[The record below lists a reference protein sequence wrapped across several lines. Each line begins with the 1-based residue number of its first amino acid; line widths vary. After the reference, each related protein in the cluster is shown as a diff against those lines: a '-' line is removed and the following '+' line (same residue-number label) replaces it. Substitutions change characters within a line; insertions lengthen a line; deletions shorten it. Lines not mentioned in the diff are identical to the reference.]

1 MGIFSPANRRHAPE
15 YFFLP
20 PQSKRRIIPA
30 TKRFASPKS
39 SSRPLRRNAAEAKR
53 TDSKR
58 QFVMLE
64 TNPIL
69 MEESAM
75 KNTGKANERLRREVT
90 SKLLTAVA
98 AICVVTLGTVLSA
111 SAEDRPIALTE
122 SGVVIGFRSTGIN
135 EFLGIPYAA
144 PPVGNLRWRPPHS
157 YGSFPG
163 FVLEATQF
171 GSECTQAGG
180 GSENCLFLNVFTPPA
195 ASGNGGG
202 PGLPVMFWIHGGG
215 LTEGSSDAYI
225 PKWLV
230 KNGVIVVTMNYRLG
244 YLGFLAQ
251 SAIDAENHLKGNYGL
266 MDQQFALK
274 WVRRNIAA
282 FGGDP
287 HRVTIFGE
295 SAGGQSVYANL
306 ASPLVAGLFSGAIA
320 ESGSYSQFQDYFSYV
335 VALAQAETTGTA
347 GVPSG
352 AAIADSV
359 GSSNQKASCLRA
371 VPAST
376 MVAGEPFPVYP
387 FVDGT
392 LLTQSI
398 GAAFASGEFNQVP
411 VISGTNHDEY
421 RLFVALD
428 YDLVGNPI
436 LTSTEYDTATYA
448 LWGSSLAPTVLDL
461 YPFAS
466 YPFGGEALGAS
477 GTDGIFSCPA
487 RNADQLLS
495 NFVTTYVYE
504 FNDEN
509 APPSQDAFGGLLTF
523 PLGAYHSSEL
533 QYLFKGV
540 DVFGLPVSLSHKQKQ
555 LSDAMVSYWTQ
566 FAKTGN
572 PNSSGEPVWSPYSS
586 SSDQFQSF
594 IPPTP
599 VVESNFAAEHQC
611 STFWDTF

>member
-1 MGIFSPANRRHAPE
+1 
-15 YFFLP
+15 
-20 PQSKRRIIPA
+20 
-30 TKRFASPKS
+30 
-39 SSRPLRRNAAEAKR
+39 
-53 TDSKR
+53 
-58 QFVMLE
+58 
-64 TNPIL
+64 
-69 MEESAM
+69 M
-75 KNTGKANERLRREVT
+75 KNSEKANKRLHSGFT
-90 SKLLTAVA
+90 SKLLLAAA
-98 AICVVTLGTVLSA
+98 AICVVILGTVPAA
-111 SAEDRPIALTE
+111 SAGDHPIALTE
-122 SGVVIGFRSTGIN
+122 SGLVIGFRTEGMN
-135 EFLGIPYAA
+135 AFLGIPYAA
-144 PPVGNLRWRPPHS
+144 PPVGDLRWRPPKR

-163 FVLEATQF
+163 LSLEATQF

-180 GSENCLFLNVFTPPA
+180 GSEDCLFLNVFTPPG

-215 LTEGSSDAYI
+215 LTEGSSDAYD

-230 KNGVIVVTMNYRLG
+230 KNGVIVVTINYRLG
-244 YLGFLAQ
+244 YLGFFAQ
-251 SAIDAENHLKGNYGL
+251 PAIDAGGHLKGNYGL
-266 MDQQFALK
+266 MDQQFALQ

-287 HRVTIFGE
+287 HQVTIFGE

-306 ASPLVAGLFSGAIA
+306 ASPLAAGLFSGAIA
-320 ESGSYSQFQDYFSYV
+320 ESGSYAEFQDYFSYV
-335 VALAQAETTGTA
+335 VTLAQAETTGTA

-359 GSSNQKASCLRA
+359 GCTSQEASCLRA

-376 MVAGEPFPVYP
+376 MVAGEPFPIYP

-392 LLTQSI
+392 LLTQTI

-428 YDLVGNPI
+428 YDFVGNPI
-436 LTSTEYDTATYA
+436 LTSAEYDTAVNA
-448 LWGSSLAPTVLDL
+448 LWGSSLAPDVLAL
-461 YPFAS
+461 YPFAN
-466 YPFGGEALGAS
+466 YPFGGEALGAL

-487 RNADQLLS
+487 RNADLLLS
-495 NFVTTYVYE
+495 KFVTTYAYE

-509 APPSQDAFGGLLTF
+509 APPPQSAFGGLLTF
-523 PLGAYHSSEL
+523 PLGAYHSAEV
-533 QYLFKGV
+533 QYLFKGG
-540 DVFGLPVSLSHKQKQ
+540 DLFGLPVTFSNKQTR

-566 FAKTGN
+566 FAKTGD
-572 PNSSGEPVWSPYSS
+572 PNSAGEPVWSPYGA
-586 SSDQFQSF
+586 SSDQFQSL

-599 VVESNFAAEHQC
+599 VVESNFATDHQC